1 VIKNLVKVANRLD
14 SLNLTKEADTLD
26 TIIRKLS
33 AELNPDITE
42 SLKGESD
49 LYLESA
55 DPRWVDT
62 SMPKTRSSNAPAA
75 PDPLQSVV
83 SYLDVENLEDP
94 KDKRDFFSF
103 LAGLIDNAEYLAK
116 PSEDISFFGPPV
128 IITRESKSNNFKEDR
143 DFKRLYNKY
152 GQTIIDALWKYIDE
166 AAEILS
172 GLKDPDPDKRRKAD
186 ENLRELKKKITT
198 LRN

>member
-33 AELNPDITE
+33 AELNP
-42 SLKGESD
+42 
-49 LYLESA
+49 
-55 DPRWVDT
+55 
-62 SMPKTRSSNAPAA
+62 

-83 SYLDVENLEDP
+83 SYLDVENLEDTT
-94 KDKRDFFSF
+94 DKKAFFSF
-103 LAGLIDNAEYLAK
+103 LAGLIDNAKALAK

-128 IITRESKSNNFKEDR
+128 IITRESKSNNFKTDR
-143 DFKRLYNKY
+143 GFKRLYDKY

-166 AAEILS
+166 AADLLS
-172 GLKDPDPDKRRKAD
+172 GLNDPDSDKRWKAN
-186 ENLRELKKKITT
+186 ENLRELKNKITS